1 MQEKKIQMRI
11 IREEVQDLDK
21 IYGIDV
27 EEELAKILQI
37 ELSKVLEINEENLKS
52 DDWVLGMSPSTGKTV
67 WLKIIFDEDKLP
79 PLKVYEYDPETK
91 KIRINKEELSVC
103 NMSDLK
109 MFILILGEK

>member
-1 MQEKKIQMRI
+1 MRI
-11 IREEVQDLDK
+11 TREKVQDLHK
-21 IYGIDV
+21 FYGIDV
-27 EEELAKILQI
+27 EEELAKILQM

-91 KIRINKEELSVC
+91 NLKFDKHELSVY
-103 NMSDLK
+103 NMSDLR
-109 MFILILGEK
+109 MFILTLEEK